1 MFRICYDHQSCSLRF
16 ESGTQQ
22 YRYFFRSLV
31 SCFKNNFSAKQ
42 IVRAGLCCGVFFPWQ
57 CMLYSKHVQKTAQVF
72 IATIFLFQ
80 IAVPENLMSLRCR
93 NALCTWR
100 SPTVYMT
107 QNISLSQTC
116 MTVTYFEWNEWQLN
130 TFDVYGVILF
140 WQ

>member
-31 SCFKNNFSAKQ
+31 SCLKTLFLPNSSWELDFALVCFSPDNACSIQNMCKK
-42 IVRAGLCCGVFFPWQ
+42 LPKY
-57 CMLYSKHVQKTAQVF
+57 LYPQF
-72 IATIFLFQ
+72 FLFQ